1 MSTSARTRGRT
12 SGEVTGPHRVR
23 STPPSGKIVPLHLIY
38 RRTTMSLADV
48 DRTASVDPP
57 DRSSAPI
64 PGQSPIYDELIA
76 ELGDPT
82 KDERRTS

>member
-1 MSTSARTRGRT
+1 MT
-12 SGEVTGPHRVR
+12 
-23 STPPSGKIVPLHLIY
+23 
-38 RRTTMSLADV
+38 LADV
-48 DRTASVDPP
+48 DKTAAVDTPERP
-57 DRSSAPI
+57 SGPT